1 MNLLL
6 PLLKISLMRFFS
18 VFIFLILCH
27 TGFHATAQEV
37 LSVTHLSDTYNF
49 LLHKPANKDN
59 QIKPVILFLHGRSLS
74 GNNLN
79 KVKKYGI
86 IDDILHR
93 GRNVD
98 AYVIAPQVPYGQSWS
113 PPKLKAIMDY
123 VHSNYPTDKCRVYVV
138 GMSLGGYGTMDYVG
152 TYPEE
157 VAAAMAMCGGGNVNM
172 AESLAK
178 VPLWIMHGKKDA
190 AVPHAESE
198 KVYNAIQ
205 SCCEMNL
212 TRFSSFPNYGHGEFA
227 RVFYAKQMY
236 DWLYQFEKDQ
246 VSADK
251 LMDIE
256 LFDSNLKRVYVDNK
270 PKSSP
275 ASIKNDSLMVANV
288 VKMDSVLLMPV
299 KKKQAAKE
307 IVLDEQKESK
317 LSNEITEKAE
327 STGKK
332 QVSQNKTNSMPS
344 EIIVGKGE
352 TYYSLA
358 KKYNIK
364 IKDLLKYNKLT
375 EKDLLKE
382 GDTIKIPKH

>member
-1 MNLLL
+1 M
-6 PLLKISLMRFFS
+6 KFFS
-18 VFIFLILCH
+18 VFIFLILYH
-27 TGFHATAQEV
+27 IGFIAPAQEV

-49 LLHKPANKDN
+49 LLHKPANQDN

-79 KVKKYGI
+79 KVKQYGI

-98 AYVIAPQVPYGQSWS
+98 AYVIAPQVPHGQSWS

-157 VAAAMAMCGGGNVNM
+157 VTAAMAMCGGGNVNM

-256 LFDSNLKRVYVDNK
+256 IFDSNLKRVYVDSK
-270 PKSSP
+270 PKSIQ
-275 ASIKNDSLMVANV
+275 ASRKNDTLAVAKV
-288 VKMDSVLLMPV
+288 VKMDSVLLMPS
-299 KKKQAAKE
+299 KKKQAAEE
-307 IVLDEQKESK
+307 IVLVEEKESTPTK
-317 LSNEITEKAE
+317 EIAVKTASTEK
-327 STGKK
+327 KL
-332 QVSQNKTNSMPS
+332 VSQNKS
-344 EIIVGKGE
+344 ETVNKPTEIKVGKGE

-364 IKDLLKYNKLT
+364 IKDLLRYNKLT

-382 GDTIKIPKH
+382 GDKIKIPKP

>member
-1 MNLLL
+1 
-6 PLLKISLMRFFS
+6 
-18 VFIFLILCH
+18 
-27 TGFHATAQEV
+27 
-37 LSVTHLSDTYNF
+37 
-49 LLHKPANKDN
+49 
-59 QIKPVILFLHGRSLS
+59 
-74 GNNLN
+74 
-79 KVKKYGI
+79 
-86 IDDILHR
+86 
-93 GRNVD
+93 
-98 AYVIAPQVPYGQSWS
+98 
-113 PPKLKAIMDY
+113 MDY

-157 VAAAMAMCGGGNVNM
+157 VTAAMAMCGGGNVNM

-256 LFDSNLKRVYVDNK
+256 IFDSNLKRVYVDSK
-270 PKSSP
+270 PKSIQ
-275 ASIKNDSLMVANV
+275 ASRKNDTLAVAKV
-288 VKMDSVLLMPV
+288 VKMDSVLLMPS
-299 KKKQAAKE
+299 KKKQAAEE
-307 IVLDEQKESK
+307 IVLVEKKESTPTK
-317 LSNEITEKAE
+317 EIDVKAASTEK
-327 STGKK
+327 KL
-332 QVSQNKTNSMPS
+332 VSQNKS
-344 EIIVGKGE
+344 ETVNKPTEIKVGKGE

-364 IKDLLKYNKLT
+364 IKDLLRYNKLR

-382 GDTIKIPKH
+382 GDKIKIPKS